1 MRRLPIFFVLDVS
14 ESMAGDNIR
23 VLNKGVENLVR
34 TLRMD
39 PHALESVYLSVI
51 VFAGKAKTLTPLIE
65 LSSFYP
71 PRLPLGS
78 GTSLG
83 KALDH
88 LMSDID
94 KSVVKTTHEVK
105 GDWKPVVY
113 LLTDGKP
120 TDEAA
125 SAIMRW
131 KDSYS
136 KKASLVTVG
145 IGSHADM
152 STLRQL
158 TENTFRLIAESEADF
173 MKFIQWMSLSVS
185 AQSRSVSAGPSEG
198 LSLAKIDENV
208 LKKVDEISKSSAV
221 DEDFVIL
228 TGKCSSTKLPYVMR
242 YEKVAS
248 PEIRTSDFR
257 SSADMYSLNGVYP
270 MELDYFELSDERA
283 LVRTVNSNA
292 LLGAPGCPHCGN
304 PFGFAV
310 CSCGGVMC
318 IKGPGKATCPWCGE
332 TDNYGMMSPDSEGA
346 DVNRSRG

>member
-34 TLRMD
+34 TLRTD

-51 VFAGKAKTLTPLIE
+51 VFAGKAKTLTPLVE

-88 LMSDID
+88 LMSEID
-94 KSVVKTTHEVK
+94 KNVVKTTTERK
-105 GDWKPVVY
+105 GDWRPVVY

-120 TDEAA
+120 TDDAA
-125 SAIMRW
+125 PAIKRW
-131 KDSYS
+131 KDGYS
-136 KKASLVTVG
+136 RKASLVTVG

-152 STLRQL
+152 GTLSQL
-158 TENTFRLIAESEADF
+158 TENAFRLTAETEADF

-198 LSLAKIDENV
+198 LSLAKIDESV
-208 LKKVDEISKSSAV
+208 LKKVDEISKSAAV

-228 TGKCSSTKLPYVMR
+228 TGKCSNTKLPYVMR
-242 YEKVAS
+242 YEKAAS

-257 SSADMYSLNGVYP
+257 ASADLYSLNGVYP
-270 MELDYFELSDERA
+270 MEADYFDLSDDRA
-283 LVRTVNSNA
+283 ISRTVNSNA
-292 LLGAPGCPHCGN
+292 LIGSPGCPHCGN
-304 PFGFAV
+304 AYGFCV
-310 CSCGGVMC
+310 CSCGGLMC
-318 IKGPGKATCPWCGE
+318 IKGPGNATCPWCGE
-332 TDNYGMMSPDSEGA
+332 TDSYGMMGPDSEGA
-346 DVNRSRG
+346 DVTRSRG

>member
-34 TLRMD
+34 TLRTD

-51 VFAGKAKTLTPLIE
+51 VFAGKPKTLTPLVE
-65 LSSFYP
+65 LASFYP

-88 LMSDID
+88 LMSEID
-94 KSVVKTTHEVK
+94 KNVAKTTHEVK

-120 TDEAA
+120 TDDAG
-125 SAIMRW
+125 SAIRRW
-131 KDSYS
+131 KDSYAR
-136 KKASLVTVG
+136 KASLVAVG

-152 STLRQL
+152 GTLSQL
-158 TENTFRLIAESEADF
+158 TENAFQLTAESEADF

-198 LSLAKIDENV
+198 LSLAKIDESV
-208 LKKVDEISKSSAV
+208 LKKVDEIAKSAFV

-228 TGKCSSTKLPYVMR
+228 TGKCSNTKLPYVMR
-242 YEKVAS
+242 YEKIAS
-248 PEIRTSDFR
+248 PEVRTSDFR
-257 SSADMYSLNGVYP
+257 ASADLYSLNGIYP
-270 MELDYFELSDERA
+270 MESDYFELSDDRSLA
-283 LVRTVNSNA
+283 KTVNSNA

-304 PFGFAV
+304 PYGFAV
-310 CSCGGVMC
+310 CSCGGLMC
-318 IKGPGKATCPWCGE
+318 LKGTGKATCPWCGE
-332 TDNYGMMSPDSEGA
+332 TADYGMMSPDSEGA